1 MKDDF
6 KPFRPELAF
15 APVETNS
22 PPVEPNDIE
31 PAFVPPEVLAAQ
43 SDDGNEQDPVD
54 DSPFDDDESDNT
66 PAPKKPKQRK
76 RKSLSSIITAFQH
89 LSTRKKIIVISA
101 LTGLLIAIGGLV
113 WWFVLKPQPPQPE
126 PPVVQKEEEPPAP
139 TTVPSRLTGI
149 QIEPELN
156 DLPTTGV
163 MIENSPDAR
172 PQSGL
177 QEAGVVYEAIS
188 EGGITRF
195 LALYLES
202 KPGHI
207 GPVRS
212 VRPYYLDF
220 LAPYDA
226 PLAHAGGSAA
236 ALAQLR
242 QQKFRDLEAFQ
253 NASTYQRVTNRYA
266 PHNLYTNRDKLLALQ
281 KAKGW
286 TKSTFTGFVRKA
298 QEEPAEKPTAKA
310 IDFRISSF
318 LYNPRFDYDAKTNSY
333 LRTMAGKPHVDEKT
347 GKRIAPKVVIALVT
361 NHHYRGIYSVYRVTG
376 SGTAYIFQDGT
387 VTKGTWEK
395 RNRKD
400 QYRFGDAN
408 GSPLGLN
415 AGQTWLSFVSSNDAV
430 SYKP

>member
-15 APVETNS
+15 VPVEADTQQTQQT
-22 PPVEPNDIE
+22 PEQDE

-43 SDDGNEQDPVD
+43 TED
-54 DSPFDDDESDNT
+54 DSTEAAPDNEDQGSESMS
-66 PAPKKPKQRK
+66 KKPNK
-76 RKSLSSIITAFQH
+76 RKQKSDHGLLATFNKLTKQQ
-89 LSTRKKIIVISA
+89 KIIAISA
-101 LTGLLIAIGGLV
+101 IVGLLIAAGGLV
-113 WWFVLKPQPPQPE
+113 WWFVLKPEHPQPT
-126 PPVVQKEEEPPAP
+126 PPVAQKEEEPPAP
-139 TTVPSRLTGI
+139 TTVPSRLTGM
-149 QIEPELN
+149 QVEPKLN

-202 KPGHI
+202 KPSHI

-226 PLAHAGGSAA
+226 PLAHAGGSAP

-242 QQKFRDLEAFQ
+242 SQKFKDLEAFQ
-253 NASTYQRVTNRYA
+253 NADTYQRVTNRYA
-266 PHNLYTNRDKLLALQ
+266 PHNLYTSREKLLALQ
-281 KAKGW
+281 KKKGW
-286 TKSTFTGFVRKA
+286 TKSTFTGFVRKTT
-298 QEEPAEKPTAKA
+298 EEPDAKPTAKS
-310 IDFRISSF
+310 IDFKISSF
-318 LYNPRFDYDAKTNSY
+318 LYNPHFDYDAKTNSY
-333 LRTMAGKPHVDEKT
+333 LRKMAGKPHVDEKT
-347 GKRIAPKVVIALVT
+347 GKRIAPKVVIAIVT
-361 NHHYRGIYSVYRVTG
+361 KHHYQGIYSVYGATG
-376 SGTAYIFQDGT
+376 SGTAYIFQDGK
-387 VTKGTWEK
+387 VVKGVWEK

-408 GSPLGLN
+408 GSPLALN

-430 SYKP
+430 VYRP

>member
-6 KPFRPELAF
+6 KPLSPKLAF
-15 APVETNS
+15 VPAQSNRLTPE
-22 PPVEPNDIE
+22 ENDTE
-31 PAFVPPEVLAAQ
+31 PAFVPPEVLAAR
-43 SDDGNEQDPVD
+43 SDEGNEQDPVD

-76 RKSLSSIITAFQH
+76 RKSINNIIAAFQR
-89 LSTRKKIIVISA
+89 LSTRKQIIVVSA
-101 LTGLLIAIGGLV
+101 LAGLLITIGGLV
-113 WWFVLKPQPPQPE
+113 WWFVIKPEPPQPP
-126 PPVVQKEEEPPAP
+126 PPIVQKQEEPPAP
-139 TTVPSRLTGI
+139 TTVPSRLTGM

-156 DLPTTGV
+156 ELPTTGV

-202 KPGHI
+202 KPSHI

-226 PLAHAGGSAA
+226 PLAHAGGSAP

-266 PHNLYTNRDKLLALQ
+266 PHNLYTSRDQLLALQ
-281 KAKGW
+281 TKKGW
-286 TKSTFTGFVRKA
+286 TKSTFTGFVRKTK
-298 QEEPAEKPTAKA
+298 EEPEAKPTAKS
-310 IDFRISSF
+310 IDLKISSF

-333 LRTMAGKPHVDEKT
+333 PRKMAGRPHIDEKT
-347 GKRIAPKVVIALVT
+347 GKRIAPKVVIAIVAK
-361 NHHYRGIYSVYRVTG
+361 HHYQGIYSVYGATG
-376 SGTAYIFQDGT
+376 SGTAYIFQDGK
-387 VTKGTWEK
+387 VVKGVWEK

-408 GSPLGLN
+408 GSPLALN
-415 AGQTWLSFVSSNDAV
+415 AGQTWVSFVSSDSAV
-430 SYKP
+430 VYRP

>member
-15 APVETNS
+15 APIEADTPHPRQEES
-22 PPVEPNDIE
+22 ERDE
-31 PAFVPPEVLAAQ
+31 PAFVPPEVLAVQ
-43 SDDGNEQDPVD
+43 TEDDPGDAATDNENQGA
-54 DSPFDDDESDNT
+54 ENM
-66 PAPKKPKQRK
+66 PKKPSK
-76 RKSLSSIITAFQH
+76 RKPKGSHKLLVAFNKLNKQQ
-89 LSTRKKIIVISA
+89 KIIAVSA
-101 LTGLLIAIGGLV
+101 LVGLLVAVGGLV
-113 WWFVLKPQPPQPE
+113 WWLVLKPAAPQPE
-126 PPVVQKEEEPPAP
+126 PTVAQKEEEPVS
-139 TTVPSRLTGI
+139 TTVPSRLTGM
-149 QIEPELN
+149 QVAPELN

-202 KPGHI
+202 KPSHI

-226 PLAHAGGSAA
+226 PLAHAGGSAQ
-236 ALAQLR
+236 ALAQLKNQR
-242 QQKFRDLEAFQ
+242 FKDLEAFQ
-253 NASTYQRVTNRYA
+253 NANTYQRVTNRYA
-266 PHNLYTNRDKLLALQ
+266 PHNLYTSRDQLLALQ
-281 KAKGW
+281 TKKGW
-286 TKSTFTGFVRKA
+286 TKSTFTGFVRKTK
-298 QEEPAEKPTAKA
+298 EEPEAKPTAKS
-310 IDFRISSF
+310 IDLKISSF

-333 LRTMAGKPHVDEKT
+333 PRKMAGRPHIDEKT
-347 GKRIAPKVVIALVT
+347 GKRIAPKVVIAIVAK
-361 NHHYRGIYSVYRVTG
+361 HHYQGIYSVYGATG
-376 SGTAYIFQDGT
+376 SGTAYIFQDGK
-387 VTKGTWEK
+387 VVKGVWEK

-408 GSPLGLN
+408 GSPLALN
-415 AGQTWLSFVSSNDAV
+415 AGQTWVSFVSSDSAV
-430 SYKP
+430 VYRP